1 MSTRPGHPLP
11 HAWVERG
18 QGGDRMSTVNLVKPG
33 RFLLIAGEEGHGW
46 CEAAAQVSTE
56 LGVPVDAVRIG
67 HASGDLLDPRMSWTR
82 LREHGPRGAILVR
95 PDRFVAWR
103 SHDEVNNPHG
113 LLRSVLNQ
121 VLHRS

>member
-18 QGGDRMSTVNLVKPG
+18 QGGDRTSTVNLVTPG

-46 CEAAAQVSTE
+46 CEAALRMSEE
-56 LGVPVDAVRIG
+56 LGVPLDAVRIG

-82 LREHGPRGAILVR
+82 LREHGSRGAILVR

-113 LLRSVLNQ
+113 LLTGVLRQ
-121 VLHRS
+121 VLHRA